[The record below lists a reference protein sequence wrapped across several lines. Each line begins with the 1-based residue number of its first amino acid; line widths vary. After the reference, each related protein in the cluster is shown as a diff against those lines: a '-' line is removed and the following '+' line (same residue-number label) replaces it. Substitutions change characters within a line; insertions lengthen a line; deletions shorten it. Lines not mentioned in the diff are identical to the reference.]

1 MRSFILTC
9 FLVLCLC
16 AAASAETKIGFVDM
30 QAVIAKSEP
39 GLKAMEQLKS
49 QFKGM
54 KNNLGCLSRRHLF
67 CCRRQAEED

>member
-39 GLKAMEQLKS
+39 SLKR
-49 QFKGM
+49 G
-54 KNNLGCLSRRHLF
+54 
-67 CCRRQAEED
+67 

>member
-30 QAVIAKSEP
+30 QAVITVQIGRAS
-39 GLKAMEQLKS
+39 
-49 QFKGM
+49 
-54 KNNLGCLSRRHLF
+54 
-67 CCRRQAEED
+67 CRERV